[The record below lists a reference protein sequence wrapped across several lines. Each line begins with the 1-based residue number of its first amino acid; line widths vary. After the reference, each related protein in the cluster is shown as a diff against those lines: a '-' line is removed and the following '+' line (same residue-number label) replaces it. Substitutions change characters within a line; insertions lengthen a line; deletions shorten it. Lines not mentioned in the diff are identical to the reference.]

1 MISRRSAL
9 LLPTLW
15 LARCGSSPPPP
26 PSLNLTITG
35 GADQNPD
42 PAGQPAP
49 VAIRLYQLTSDT
61 AFARA
66 DVFALTDH
74 QAATLGADDLGSE
87 EIVIAPGEQRSIAH
101 PLQPGA
107 RVLGIAALF
116 RDIDRAVWRTQAP
129 LAEHGPTRLVLTT
142 ANLRITLT

>member
-9 LLPTLW
+9 VLPTLW

-26 PSLNLTITG
+26 PSLNLTITA

-49 VAIRLYQLTSDT
+49 VAIRLYQLASDT

-74 QAATLGADDLGSE
+74 EAATLGADDLGSE
-87 EIVIAPGEQRSIAH
+87 EIVIAPGEHLSIAH

-107 RVLGIAALF
+107 RVLGVAVLF
-116 RDIDRAVWRTQAP
+116 RDIDRAAWRAQAP
-129 LAEHGPTRLVLTT
+129 LAGHGPTRLVLTT
-142 ANLRITLT
+142 AKLRVTLT